1 MTIIA
6 TTSTE
11 GTDDFQH
18 TIYFQRPDGILSFS
32 KIKSKIL
39 ALRSRR
45 KRKRDFTSSS
55 SDLIVGLPVAT
66 PRAKSYSSRNM
77 IHVTDWILRYP
88 TYFTARIP
96 ELRYISSHMQMI
108 YHKAAWGKSV
118 LLGRDQSTLQRYK
131 EAANFFLA

>member
-18 TIYFQRPDGILSFS
+18 TIYFQPPDGILSVS
-32 KIKSKIL
+32 KIKSIIL

-66 PRAKSYSSRNM
+66 AGAKSYSSRNM
-77 IHVTDWILRYP
+77 VHVTDWILRYSYP
-88 TYFTARIP
+88 IYFTARIP
-96 ELRYISSHMQMI
+96 ELRCISSHMQMI
-108 YHKAAWGKSV
+108 YHKAAWGNQPFLEEINQRFSV
-118 LLGRDQSTLQRYK
+118 TKKLPISS
-131 EAANFFLA
+131 